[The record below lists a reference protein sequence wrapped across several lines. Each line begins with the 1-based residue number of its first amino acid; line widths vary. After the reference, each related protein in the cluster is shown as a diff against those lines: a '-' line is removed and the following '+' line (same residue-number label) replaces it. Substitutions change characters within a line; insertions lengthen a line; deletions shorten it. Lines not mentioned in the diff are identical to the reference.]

1 MTECSSNQPG
11 KCFCQCEG
19 SKHTCRCSRLT
30 IAALRAACSQIPA
43 GCDRTAYVAALTVEY
58 GTANGS
64 HALEGLPPAAEDSSA
79 GRAAD
84 TPRSNTPP
92 RACASLRCLVSGEVI
107 RPSRRHAPLSRGN
120 AGSLTPATERIAP
133 PTGGFRVGTSTAF
146 DWGNK
151 DRERETT

>member
-64 HALEGLPPAAEDSSA
+64 HALEGLPARRLKIRRLVAQPI
-79 GRAAD
+79 
-84 TPRSNTPP
+84 PP
-92 RACASLRCLVSGEVI
+92 DQT
-107 RPSRRHAPLSRGN
+107 RHREL
-120 AGSLTPATERIAP
+120 AP
-133 PTGGFRVGTSTAF
+133 PSGVSFRA
-146 DWGNK
+146 
-151 DRERETT
+151 R